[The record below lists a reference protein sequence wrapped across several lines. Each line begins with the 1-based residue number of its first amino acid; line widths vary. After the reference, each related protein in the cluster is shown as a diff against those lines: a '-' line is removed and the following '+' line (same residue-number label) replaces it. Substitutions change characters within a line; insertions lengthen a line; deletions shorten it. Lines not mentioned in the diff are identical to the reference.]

1 MTPPS
6 WYQKNGGCDNKWCDN
21 SQYKYDFSLSNDRL
35 FAQMDFRT
43 SLLLVRLIDVYEYL
57 PLPNNLGHVA

>member
-6 WYQKNGGCDNKWCDN
+6 WYQKNGGCEYKWCDN

>member
-1 MTPPS
+1 MRMTPPS
-6 WYQKNGGCDNKWCDN
+6 WYQKNGGCDN

-35 FAQMDFRT
+35 FAQMDFRS

-57 PLPNNLGHVA
+57 PLPNNLGHIA